1 MGLCGERTCR
11 SRCSCCCHKLSIFL
25 FTILLLLLPP
35 VHVVGQQTKTSQ
47 PDTLPQLDDVTAEN
61 ISLTTSAID
70 TGTKGA
76 DEKATGEPHTPELT
90 AEESASA
97 PIFVTIVQ
105 RHKEADYFIDNH
117 HPYHPPPPPPPPPP
131 VYHPEPHYHNPHPP
145 LKYHPTPEYYPPPPP
160 PPPVDYYHYEKESKY
175 YHASDYHEPS
185 YHKPKFVHDIKYVE
199 EHEHYPPPPPPLP
212 LPKHEKG
219 YHYAPPVYHAK
230 SYHETKVQHDY
241 VPPPPPP
248 PKVYHEPVIV
258 HKGHHHK
265 KDYYIPEPEYHHP
278 APTTYEYSVKI
289 YDRKDDFE
297 PEYYDLP
304 KAYHPGYEEPIKE
317 VKHEY
322 KKGSRSFEHSVS
334 KLPPVHIVA
343 DDLYDPPPPHGFI
356 KAKYEKPAS
365 YSPPHHHR
373 YNKDHPLP
381 KTSYHTSHYKD
392 SVPVPPPLPPPPEL
406 TEDSYEVPL
415 PAPLPSLEDVDP
427 LIFDPILPYNAYF
440 EDASRIAVGDEFP
453 SSDLPNTPLPREYP
467 FLFDLDP
474 NKHYSSQIPN
484 VHTSITNTPKL
495 TFTYYP
501 PTFPAEEEAEEEE
514 EDSLQQGLTTASM
527 YSNPEL
533 HTSVSTGIPVTLSS
547 NAQSSPTLTTAS
559 ESVPPKPRVTEPS
572 TSTQQPLTTVVS
584 VLNFPEKETSTP
596 SSAMT
601 ITTSIITTN
610 SILTEKTTDSVTEL
624 SSNAKDETDL
634 QKPVTELTTLES
646 LPKSLQH

>member
-1 MGLCGERTCR
+1 MQTASMLGPGGNTIRNLQNVN
-11 SRCSCCCHKLSIFL
+11 SACS
-25 FTILLLLLPP
+25 TLLAHTSHNYNDI
-35 VHVVGQQTKTSQ
+35 VITGQQQQ
-47 PDTLPQLDDVTAEN
+47 PDKLPQLDDFEVEN

-70 TGTKGA
+70 TGWWKSLPCQTDGRHTTNGLTDSKYDEDGAFARQLGESRAENTAKIVTLPMGGEILPGAKTPPNRTEATDRTGSNEFKSHLPFAKHDLTPDNFEDTFFEKISNLFINNEKRLKRSLYYGLKVGVLPSNFRYKSLDHQSAESQRPRQAQMNRRTERRDRRFQDGGTDRVTHWTNNKEGAYQSTKGA
-76 DEKATGEPHTPELT
+76 DEEATGEPHTPELT

-117 HPYHPPPPPPPPPP
+117 HPYHSPPPPPPPPP
-131 VYHPEPHYHNPHPP
+131 VYHPEPHYHPHPP
-145 LKYHPTPEYYPPPPP
+145 LKYHPTPEYYPPPPHP
-160 PPPVDYYHYEKESKY
+160 PPPLDYYHYEKESKY

-219 YHYAPPVYHAK
+219 HHYAPPVYHAK

-322 KKGSRSFEHSVS
+322 KKGSRSFEHSIS

-356 KAKYEKPAS
+356 KAKYETPAS

-381 KTSYHTSHYKD
+381 KTSYHTTHYKD

-427 LIFDPILPYNAYF
+427 LIFDPILPYNEYF
-440 EDASRIAVGDEFP
+440 EDASRIA
-453 SSDLPNTPLPREYP
+453 LKRKQKKKKRIHY
-467 FLFDLDP
+467 
-474 NKHYSSQIPN
+474 NK
-484 VHTSITNTPKL
+484 V
-495 TFTYYP
+495 
-501 PTFPAEEEAEEEE
+501 
-514 EDSLQQGLTTASM
+514 
-527 YSNPEL
+527 
-533 HTSVSTGIPVTLSS
+533 
-547 NAQSSPTLTTAS
+547 
-559 ESVPPKPRVTEPS
+559 
-572 TSTQQPLTTVVS
+572 
-584 VLNFPEKETSTP
+584 
-596 SSAMT
+596 
-601 ITTSIITTN
+601 
-610 SILTEKTTDSVTEL
+610 
-624 SSNAKDETDL
+624 
-634 QKPVTELTTLES
+634 
-646 LPKSLQH
+646 